1 MPDRLAGTTEVALP
15 WASAQ
20 SAKSA

>member
-1 MPDRLAGTTEVALP
+1 MPDRLAGTAEVALP

-20 SAKSA
+20 SAKSV